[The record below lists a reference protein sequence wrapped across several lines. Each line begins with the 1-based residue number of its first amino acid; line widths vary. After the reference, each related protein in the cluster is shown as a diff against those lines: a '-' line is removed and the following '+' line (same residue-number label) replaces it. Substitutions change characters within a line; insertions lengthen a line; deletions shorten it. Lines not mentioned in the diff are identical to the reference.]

1 MYREICSK
9 YAPDKD
15 NLICI
20 LHEIQNSHPQH
31 YISEEAVQ
39 TVAEYLGVPANHIYG
54 VLTFYTMYSTKP
66 PVRISAL
73 LHQGLRK
80 HPA

>member
-31 YISEEAVQ
+31 TSLEAVRPWQ
-39 TVAEYLGVPANHIYG
+39 SIWECPTISMA
-54 VLTFYTMYSTKP
+54 VLTFYTMYSTK
-66 PVRISAL
+66 RN
-73 LHQGLRK
+73 
-80 HPA
+80 